1 MVTVIAAAILVIA
14 ILMGIIVAL
23 IVRKKKRDEKLEK
36 ANYRAFFIMGIIWV
50 PFSIVL
56 MIIAFVLQIPF
67 FMGIPLLA
75 IGLVY
80 LLVGLKKRD

>member
-1 MVTVIAAAILVIA
+1 MVTVIATAILAIA

-36 ANYRAFFIMGIIWV
+36 ANYRAFFIMGITWV

-56 MIIAFVLQIPF
+56 MIIAFILQIPF
-67 FMGIPLLA
+67 YMGIPLLA

-80 LLVGLKKRD
+80 LLVGFKNRD